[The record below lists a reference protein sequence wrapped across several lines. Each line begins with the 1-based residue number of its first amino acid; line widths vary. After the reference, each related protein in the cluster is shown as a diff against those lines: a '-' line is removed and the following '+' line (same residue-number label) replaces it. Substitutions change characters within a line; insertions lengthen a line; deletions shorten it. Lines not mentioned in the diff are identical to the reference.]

1 LCATTEIPQSLQPS
15 SNKPATNE
23 RTNQTGTNLAA
34 NQTGTN
40 VARNQLGNTTT
51 TGQFTTSTSP
61 PLSALH
67 NSICL
72 LKTAIADISAGVTT
86 VEGHI
91 LFDEGAQRSFIAQ
104 ELANSLQLQPPR
116 HELIL
121 VSTFGAQV
129 SMPKKFA
136 VATIC
141 IHTLNS
147 AQIPVSV
154 LIVPRLA
161 TPVCNSTCA
170 CLSQLP

>member
-1 LCATTEIPQSLQPS
+1 M
-15 SNKPATNE
+15 PATNE
-23 RTNQTGTNLAA
+23 RTNQTDTNVAT

-40 VARNQLGNTTT
+40 TASNQSGNTTT
-51 TGQFTTSTSP
+51 TGQFTTATSP

-72 LKTAIADISAGVTT
+72 LKTAIADISVRVTT

-91 LFDEGAQRSFIAQ
+91 LFDEGAQRSFITQ
-104 ELANSLQLQPPR
+104 ELADTLQLQPTR
-116 HELIL
+116 HDELIA

-141 IHTLNS
+141 IHTLTWDMFFQGGDKCS
-147 AQIPVSV
+147 SFE
-154 LIVPRLA
+154 
-161 TPVCNSTCA
+161 
-170 CLSQLP
+170 